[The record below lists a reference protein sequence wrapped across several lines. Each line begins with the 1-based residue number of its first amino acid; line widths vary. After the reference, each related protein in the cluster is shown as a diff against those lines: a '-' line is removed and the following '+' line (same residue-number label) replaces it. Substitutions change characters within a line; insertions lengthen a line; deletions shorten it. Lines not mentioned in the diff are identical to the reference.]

1 VTVAP
6 NVAGANSFA
15 PNVAGANSFTP
26 RFGFINAFKPPGLSS
41 AALGNWVRR
50 LTGGAPVGHWGTLD
64 PLACGV
70 LLLGVGKAARL
81 FPLITDSRKCY
92 VFELVVGERTDSGDA
107 CGTVIAKADIP
118 KDWKRRLPQA
128 ARALIGVQRQVPPMH
143 SAVKVG
149 GTPLYRSARAGKDV
163 PRPARRVTVYDMRV
177 LAESPEPDRARLFV
191 LCEAGTYVRVL
202 CEDLGRTLGVPAR
215 MGALLR
221 VAAGPFLL
229 RDSVTPAQLENGFEQ
244 HLIDPL
250 SVLDNPRVELD
261 ERRACRFACGN
272 RVACSGR
279 ELPDDKKFVLVI
291 QAGKL
296 IGIGRIDVS
305 QAVPSLAPV
314 HVFVA
319 P

>member
-1 VTVAP
+1 V
-6 NVAGANSFA
+6 
-15 PNVAGANSFTP
+15 
-26 RFGFINAFKPPGLSS
+26 K
-41 AALGNWVRR
+41 R
-50 LTGGAPVGHWGTLD
+50 LAGGAPVGHWGTLD

-70 LLLGVGKAARL
+70 LVLGVGKATRL
-81 FPLITDSRKCY
+81 FPLIADARKGY

-163 PRPARRVTVYDMRV
+163 PRAERRVTVHDMHV

-191 LCEAGTYVRVL
+191 LCDAGTYVRVL
-202 CEDLGRTLGVPAR
+202 CEDLGSSLGVPAR

-229 RDSVTPAQLENGFEQ
+229 RDSVTPAQLENCFER

-250 SVLDNPRVELD
+250 SVLDSPRVALD
-261 ERRACRFACGN
+261 QPRARRFAHGN

-279 ELPDDKKFVLVI
+279 EFLDDKKLVLVI
-291 QAGKL
+291 EHGEL

-314 HVFVA
+314 HVFA
-319 P
+319 TA